1 MSQSE
6 PRDVYE
12 ICDKILNLVPDTEE
26 ELIYQLIRFRETLWN
41 QAPELRKSAIFWKPL
56 TNILERNI
64 TSFNEEW
71 QKKILKLFNGQ

>member
-26 ELIYQLIRFRETLWN
+26 ELIYQLMRFRETLWN
-41 QAPELRKSAIFWKPL
+41 QAPELRKSDIFWKPL

-64 TSFNEEW
+64 TSFNEDW
-71 QKKILKLFNGQ
+71 QKKV